1 MEITG
6 GLKLH
11 NEALHHLFCSPNIFR
26 VITIKSW
33 FGQVVSMAEVM
44 NAHKTVLIKSRLNYE
59 GNTAVNARRL
69 DEK

>member
-1 MEITG
+1 MEREITG
-6 GLKLH
+6 GLK
-11 NEALHHLFCSPNIFR
+11 LFCSPNIFR
-26 VITIKSW
+26 VITIKNW